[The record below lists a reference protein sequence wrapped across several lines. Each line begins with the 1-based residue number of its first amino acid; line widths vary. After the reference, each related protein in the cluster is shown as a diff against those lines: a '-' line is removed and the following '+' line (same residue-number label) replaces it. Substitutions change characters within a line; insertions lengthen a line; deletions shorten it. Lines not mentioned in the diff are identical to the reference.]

1 MKKHKQ
7 WHKVQD
13 SQEKEIEGEIITEE
27 AEIQDNDDIQQTCIV
42 TTSEITGMKQ
52 IIMATDK
59 DFPTD
64 ILQQFVDSAAQI
76 ESDSLEVTHMVP
88 VVAEMDLDGNITQVD
103 STDDGSQD
111 IYQITFLDANSDSE
125 HSNIITAVDFSA
137 MNLLANAT
145 AQQFN

>member
-1 MKKHKQ
+1 MSVEYRQ
-7 WHKVQD
+7 
-13 SQEKEIEGEIITEE
+13 
-27 AEIQDNDDIQQTCIV
+27 
-42 TTSEITGMKQ
+42 
-52 IIMATDK
+52 
-59 DFPTD
+59 
-64 ILQQFVDSAAQI
+64 
-76 ESDSLEVTHMVP
+76 
-88 VVAEMDLDGNITQVD
+88 EMDLDGNITQVD

>member
-1 MKKHKQ
+1 MASMKKHKQ

-13 SQEKEIEGEIITEE
+13 SQDSQIEGEIITEE

-59 DFPTD
+59 DFPAD

-88 VVAEMDLDGNITQVD
+88 VVAEMDLYIPGC
-103 STDDGSQD
+103 
-111 IYQITFLDANSDSE
+111 
-125 HSNIITAVDFSA
+125 
-137 MNLLANAT
+137 
-145 AQQFN
+145 